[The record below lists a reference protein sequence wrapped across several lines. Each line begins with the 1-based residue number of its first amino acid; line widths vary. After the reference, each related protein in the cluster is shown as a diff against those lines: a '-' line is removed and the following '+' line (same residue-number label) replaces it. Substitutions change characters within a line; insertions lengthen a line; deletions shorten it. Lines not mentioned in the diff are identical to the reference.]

1 MEQIEDLKQKLA
13 KFVEY
18 CILAEKAESFAEVDE
33 AKVKGLIAFNELL
46 RQVNRAQVVLLNAT
60 RDRRAV
66 LVQKSYSSVR
76 QVIKKAGEANQ
87 VSSANEVATTSE
99 TTTPTSTP
107 VEKPKTKTA
116 KSKSTKKAS
125 K

>member
-18 CILAEKAESFAEVDE
+18 CELAEKAESFAEVDE

-46 RQVNRAQVVLLNAT
+46 RQVNRAQSTLLNTT

-66 LVQKSYSSVR
+66 LVRESYLSVR
-76 QVIKKAGEANQ
+76 RIVKSAGKNNPVA
-87 VSSANEVATTSE
+87 SANDLSKTIESKSKGSTT
-99 TTTPTSTP
+99 
-107 VEKPKTKTA
+107 VEKPKSKTT
-116 KSKSTKKAS
+116 KSKSAKKAS